1 VAPRISTHPSLSGM
15 DVFFVNAK
23 GGFIEDENQDI

>member
-1 VAPRISTHPSLSGM
+1 M

-23 GGFIEDENQDI
+23 GGFIEDENQKHKSASGSIACLLI